1 MTHMKQV
8 LALLADGKSRTKEE
22 IMKETGLTGIQV
34 GQALQK
40 SKRSGNTGMVW
51 APAVYVITEVG
62 KQKAL
67 KPEYDRKAAE
77 QARSAKRREEKKKSA
92 ERRKSRAEIRAANAR
107 MRAER
112 ELQKQKETSVVF
124 RALSGAIPNSVF
136 SMARA
141 S

>member
-1 MTHMKQV
+1 MTNIKQV
-8 LALLADGKSRTKEE
+8 LTLLADGKSRTKEE
-22 IMKETGLTGIQV
+22 IMKETGLTRVQV

-40 SKRSGNTGMVW
+40 SKRKGNTDIVW
-51 APAVYVITEVG
+51 APALYAITQEG
-62 KQKAL
+62 KQTAL

-77 QARSAKRREEKKKSA
+77 KSRSAARRQEKKRSA
-92 ERRKSRAEIRAANAR
+92 ERRKSRAEIRAANAK